1 MAQRA
6 RTGLAAADAADIG
19 NTPFRVT
26 APGIMTRRPR
36 HRKACRPAVT
46 LVIGLALLGCAGQA
60 VEEPWHR
67 TGPGAMTDPPDLRG
81 TVTAVSGI
89 LIRVEAA
96 PTDSSNAATAV
107 VRLTPLTWVA
117 DARGDRLT
125 MDAIAV
131 GQRVAVWFTG
141 VATGPYPIEGEGLRI
156 IVE

>member
-1 MAQRA
+1 M
-6 RTGLAAADAADIG
+6 
-19 NTPFRVT
+19 
-26 APGIMTRRPR
+26 
-36 HRKACRPAVT
+36 
-46 LVIGLALLGCAGQA
+46 IGLALLGCAGQA
-60 VEEPWHR
+60 VEEPWQR

-107 VRLTPLTWVA
+107 VRLTPLTWIA
-117 DARGDRLT
+117 DARGDQLS

-131 GQRVAVWFTG
+131 GQRVSVWFTG
-141 VATGPYPIEGEGLRI
+141 VATGPYPLEGEGLRI

>member
-1 MAQRA
+1 MA
-6 RTGLAAADAADIG
+6 G
-19 NTPFRVT
+19 
-26 APGIMTRRPR
+26 RRR
-36 HRKACRPAVT
+36 HRKAPGPA
-46 LVIGLALLGCAGQA
+46 LALMLGLALLGCAGQA
-60 VEEPWHR
+60 VEEPWNR
-67 TGPGAMTDPPDLRG
+67 TGPGAMADPPDLRG

-107 VRLTPLTWVA
+107 VRLTPLTWIA
-117 DARGDRLT
+117 DARGDQLT

-141 VATGPYPIEGEGLRI
+141 VATGAYPIEGEGLRI